1 MGDGVE
7 KVGLPQPGVAVD
19 EEGVVV
25 LARRVGHRP
34 GGGAGQLVGG
44 AHYEGVEGKFAAVHN
59 GGGSGLLFVLA
70 LAEAVVVQEADGDV

>member
-7 KVGLPQPGVAVD
+7 QVGLPQPGVAVD

-34 GGGAGQLVGG
+34 GGGAGQFVGG
-44 AHYEGVEGKFAAVHN
+44 PDYK
-59 GGGSGLLFVLA
+59 GLKREFPA
-70 LAEAVVVQEADGDV
+70 LHE